1 MVAESWEMP
10 QVRDAL
16 HFSNNQA
23 HRLRALRWFNWAP
36 PRGPRPC
43 SQTLTLT
50 NLASGRAGTWWSGG
64 CSDSLW
70 VSSRP
75 AQGPWGLS
83 GGRR

>member
-1 MVAESWEMP
+1 MVAESWETP
-10 QVRDAL
+10 QVRDTL

-50 NLASGRAGTWWSGG
+50 NLASGRAGTWWSGAAQIVSG
-64 CSDSLW
+64 CLPGQHRD
-70 VSSRP
+70 P
-75 AQGPWGLS
+75 GA
-83 GGRR
+83 